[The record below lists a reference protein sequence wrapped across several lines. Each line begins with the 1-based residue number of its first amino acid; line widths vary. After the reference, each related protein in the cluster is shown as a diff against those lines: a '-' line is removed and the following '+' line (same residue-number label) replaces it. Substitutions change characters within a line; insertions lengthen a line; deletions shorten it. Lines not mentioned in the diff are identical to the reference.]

1 MTTFSVGDPDDA
13 IFVVVDCN
21 LACFRSRV
29 EIPDDTEDKPTTIA
43 LTTAFVP
50 IPDGLKSTLIF
61 DPSRYA
67 VYVPN
72 PVALSP
78 PGEVVNLP
86 YSRIET
92 SDPSWTIFSSW
103 PKEVS
108 HKKSFSMF
116 SIGYRRMVV
125 KSYSRAT
132 VILRRYRV

>member
-21 LACFRSRV
+21 LACFRSKV

-92 SDPSWTIFSSW
+92 SDPSWTIFSSCA
-103 PKEVS
+103 S
-108 HKKSFSMF
+108 NSFPLIVAPF
-116 SIGYRRMVV
+116 P
-125 KSYSRAT
+125 
-132 VILRRYRV
+132 